1 MKSFKNCTEL
11 EKKYIMSKEFED
23 PRLREIAYRII
34 YAESPE
40 ILSKQQLKDRKNFIA
55 EKALSKEDKVDWCT
69 IDKAK
74 KDISKLKEKDKY
86 QNQKEFI
93 DEIEKYILSEEK
105 RYNTYLN

>member
-1 MKSFKNCTEL
+1 
-11 EKKYIMSKEFED
+11 MSKEFED

-55 EKALSKEDKVDWCT
+55 EKALSKEEKVDWCT

-74 KDISKLKEKDKY
+74 KDISKLKENDKY

-93 DEIEKYILSEEK
+93 DEIEKYIFSEEK
-105 RYNTYLN
+105 RYKEYLIS